1 MSNTPLRLIV
11 GTLSGG
17 FLMGATFAIFSTILL
32 YGIAKENTGG
42 SPVISWV
49 TTIAFLEFIMGCV
62 FGLLFGLLL
71 SIANLRPVL
80 GTIAGM
86 LASVIPLWIWL
97 TDPGLAQS
105 KIWPFFLKV
114 TVPFACGLVGLITS
128 LAVSRI
134 SRRRWKP
141 HRP

>member
-17 FLMGATFAIFSTILL
+17 LLMGLTFAIFSTILL

-42 SPVISWV
+42 SPVFSWV
-49 TTIAFLEFIMGCV
+49 TTIVFLEFIMGFV
-62 FGLLFGLLL
+62 FGLIFGLLL

-86 LASVIPLWIWL
+86 VASVAPLWIWL
-97 TDPGLAQS
+97 NEPVLAHS
-105 KIWPFFLKV
+105 KIWPAFLKV

-141 HRP
+141 HRQ